1 MAKTYILPEVREGTS
16 LELLHFPTRMQAFVF
31 RNWETVDKARIAKVL
46 KIDVETVSKIAS
58 DMGLPAQSD
67 LSQWMTRGYITI
79 IKQNWHIL
87 PYSQILE
94 LLDWDEEHLAYVL
107 KEDDFLSIK
116 LGYFKFDCPPV
127 KYEELTEEQI
137 KETAKIKETVKEVWR
152 DKTAPAFDFFGGERK
167 KIKLNPDVTGVFL
180 SKDWGI
186 KDESGF
192 ERALRFADLFKS
204 EVESDW
210 GITLCGDKKFITLK
224 AEEFSENEEAHRIV
238 ITENG
243 IEIYAGAAV
252 GLLRGLMFLCDM
264 MSAASA
270 PALKVGEHK
279 RTPRFETR
287 MIYSYHGLYGSVFDA
302 EPEASFS
309 KEMFLEYAR
318 LGVNAVWMQGVLYK
332 LIEFPFAPE
341 ISKGYEKRQE
351 NLRKIIDMAAD
362 YGIKIYLYLNEPR
375 SMPIEFFK
383 DYPELQGETKKTAA
397 CMCTST
403 PGVQK
408 YLYDAVSSLCKAA
421 TGLGGFFT
429 ITASENLT
437 NCYSQNWLG
446 RTINC
451 PRCKE
456 RTPAQIF
463 SEVNNIIAS
472 AAKSVNKNIH
482 VIAWSWSWPG
492 MGGYCEDE
500 CLGLISKDITLMVK
514 SEEEMPFKIA
524 GVTDVVRD
532 YTMSLPA
539 PSDAAKT
546 FWKKSRDTGHDV
558 MAKVQI
564 NNTWECSPVPYIP
577 VFDLVR
583 GHVERLAS
591 AGVNNLML
599 SWTLGGAP
607 APNIKIAS
615 QYFFD
620 DAEQTDMI
628 SVLYG
633 DKADTVKKA
642 TALLSEAFRE
652 YPFNID
658 VIYFAQHFT
667 GAVNLMYKEK
677 TGHTATMTG
686 YPYDDLD
693 KWRGP
698 YSREDFTNQL
708 KLLSDKWKKGIDAMS
723 VLRGSELYDVA
734 EVCYDIFRS
743 CYNQAC
749 YVQLQEENKYG
760 EMIKILKEEEE
771 LVRSMYEISLCN
783 AQIGY
788 EASNHY
794 VFTPQMCLEKVLN
807 CRKLIREF
815 ENM

>member
-46 KIDVETVSKIAS
+46 KVDVETVSKIAS

-67 LSQWMTRGYITI
+67 LSPWMTRGYITI

-107 KEDDFLSIK
+107 KEDDFLAIK
-116 LGYFKFDCPPV
+116 MGYFKFDCPPV

-137 KETAKIKETVKEVWR
+137 RETAKIKETVKEVWR

-167 KIKLNPDVTGVFL
+167 KIKINPDVTGVFL

-186 KDESGF
+186 KDESGY
-192 ERALRFADLFKS
+192 ERANRFAEIFKN
-204 EVESDW
+204 EVLTDW
-210 GITLCGDKKFITLK
+210 GISLSGNKKFITLK
-224 AEEFSENEEAHRIV
+224 AEDLGENEETHKIV

-243 IEIYAGAAV
+243 IEVSAGAAV
-252 GLLRGLMFLCDM
+252 GLLRGLMYLCDCM
-264 MSAASA
+264 RSVSA
-270 PALKVGEHK
+270 PSLKVGVKERHA
-279 RTPRFETR
+279 RFLTR

-302 EPEASFS
+302 EPEESFS

-332 LIEFPFAPE
+332 LVEFPFAPE

-351 NLRKIIDMAAD
+351 NLRRIVDMAAD
-362 YGIKIYLYLNEPR
+362 YGIKVYLYLNEPR
-375 SMPIEFFK
+375 NMPIEFFEK
-383 DYPELQGETKKTAA
+383 HPELKGHGSKVAA
-397 CMCTST
+397 ALCTST
-403 PGVQK
+403 PEVQK
-408 YLYDAVSSLCKAA
+408 YLHDSITELCTVAK
-421 TGLGGFFT
+421 GIGGFFT
-429 ITASENLT
+429 ITASENQT
-437 NCYSQNWLG
+437 NCYSHRWGG
-446 RTINC
+446 REINC

-463 SEVNNIIAS
+463 SEVNNIIS
-472 AAKSVNKNIH
+472 NAAKSVDKNIR
-482 VIAWSWSWPG
+482 VVAWSWSWPSIEG
-492 MGGYCEDE
+492 FCEDE
-500 CLGLISKDITLMVK
+500 CLRLISKDITLMVN
-514 SEEEMPFKIA
+514 SEEKMPFTIA
-524 GVTDVVRD
+524 GVSDVVRD

-539 PSDAAKT
+539 PGDVAKT

-564 NNTWECSPVPYIP
+564 NNTWECSVVPYIP
-577 VFDLVR
+577 VFGLVK
-583 GHVERLAS
+583 GHIERLAA

-633 DKADTVKKA
+633 DNADTVEKA
-642 TALLSEAFRE
+642 VALLDAAFRE

-667 GAVNLMYKEK
+667 GAVNLLYKEK
-677 TGHTATMTG
+677 TGNEATMTG
-686 YPYDDLD
+686 FPYDDLD

-698 YSREDFTNQL
+698 YSRDDFTNQL
-708 KLLSDKWKKGIDAMS
+708 KLLSDKWNKGLDAMES
-723 VLRGSELYDVA
+723 MRGTELYNVTEA
-734 EVCYDIFRS
+734 CYAIFRS
-743 CYNQAC
+743 CYNQAR
-749 YVQLQEENKYG
+749 YVQLQEEGKYA
-760 EMIKILKEEEE
+760 EMLPILREEET
-771 LVRSMYEISLCN
+771 LVRKMYEISL
-783 AQIGY
+783 ADAKFGY

-794 VFTPQMCLEKVLN
+794 VYTPQMCIEKVLN